1 MGEGVRIVV
10 APELN
15 EVLGRVLGAAWSPTL
30 VEAGQTLTSMGV
42 DSVRMVELVL
52 ELEAVYGV
60 EIPDTCLVAEN
71 FSTVA
76 SVESMMRGL
85 SP

>member
-1 MGEGVRIVV
+1 MRIVV
-10 APELN
+10 AQELD

-30 VEAGQTLTSMGV
+30 VEADQTLVSMGV

-76 SVESMMRGL
+76 SVESMMRRL
-85 SP
+85 LP

>member
-1 MGEGVRIVV
+1 MV

-30 VEAGQTLTSMGV
+30 VEADQTLVSMGV

-76 SVESMMRGL
+76 SVESMMRRL
-85 SP
+85 LP